1 MQNIFVCF
9 FPRDVCMALKEAASE
24 PPLKTVMRYCMK
36 MSEDNSASGVFAS
49 ETHSSIVDGK
59 SGCQINDD
67 TIKLVIWFDNE
78 SGHAYRIIDL
88 ITNFHIHYDEL
99 DQVQT

>member
-1 MQNIFVCF
+1 MVNCWSKIEF
-9 FPRDVCMALKEAASE
+9 
-24 PPLKTVMRYCMK
+24 MK
-36 MSEDNSASGVFAS
+36 NS